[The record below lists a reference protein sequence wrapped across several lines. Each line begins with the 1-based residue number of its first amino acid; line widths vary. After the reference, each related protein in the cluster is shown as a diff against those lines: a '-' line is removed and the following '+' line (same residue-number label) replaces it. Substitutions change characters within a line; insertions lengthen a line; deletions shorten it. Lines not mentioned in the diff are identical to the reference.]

1 MLLFA
6 LLVVGQTLAPF
17 REVMDGAM
25 LPDTAVYTFSHSD
38 QLLPVRKVPRGGR
51 VRSLVTSDR
60 KLATLA
66 IPSGG
71 RVYDLY
77 DYLSMN
83 RVAGLLILKDGKVV
97 REDYQ
102 LTATA
107 NTRWASFSLAK
118 SITSTLIGAAIVD
131 GHIKSLDD
139 RVEQYVP
146 ELASGAYAKVTV
158 RQLLQMAS
166 GVKWDETYTDPNSD
180 RRKLLEIQL
189 KREPGATL
197 RFMNSLPRAAEAGR
211 VWKYSTGETF
221 VIGALLERATKRPL
235 AQYLSEKLWS
245 RLGVE
250 QDAAWWTETQDG
262 LGFGGSGVSATL
274 RDYGRFGQFVLE
286 GGKGVVPA
294 GWFEEASR
302 RQVLGGKPV
311 EYGYLWW
318 TIPSTDPIHTGA
330 FRATGIFGQ
339 FIYVNPAER
348 LVVVVLSARPKPVG
362 INPVVDNEF
371 FGAVAKALK

>member
-1 MLLFA
+1 MLLVA
-6 LLVVGQTLAPF
+6 LLFFGQTIATY
-17 REVMDGAM
+17 RELMDGAM

-38 QLLPVRKVPRGGR
+38 QLWPVREVMRGGR
-51 VRSLVTSDR
+51 VQPLVASDR
-60 KLATLA
+60 QLTTLA

-107 NTRWASFSLAK
+107 ATRWASFSLAK
-118 SITSTLIGAAIVD
+118 SMASTLIGAALVD

-146 ELASGAYAKVTV
+146 ELATGTYAKVTV

-166 GVKWDETYTDPNSD
+166 GVKWDETYTDPKSD
-180 RRKLLEIQL
+180 RRQLLDIQL
-189 KREPGATL
+189 KGEPGATL
-197 RFMNSLPRAAEAGR
+197 QFMNSLPRATEAGT

-221 VIGALLERATKRPL
+221 VLGALLERATKRPL

-245 RLGVE
+245 RLGME
-250 QDAAWWTETQDG
+250 QDATWWTETQNG
-262 LGFGGSGVSATL
+262 MGFGGTGVSATL

-302 RQVLGGKPV
+302 RQMLGGKPV

-330 FRATGIFGQ
+330 FRAVGIFGQ
-339 FIYVNPAER
+339 SIYVNPAER
-348 LVVVVLSARPKPVG
+348 LVIVVLSARPKPVG
-362 INPVVDNEF
+362 INPVVDIEF
-371 FGAVAKALK
+371 FGAVATALK

>member
-6 LLVVGQTLAPF
+6 LLFFGQTIAPF

-38 QLLPVRKVPRGGR
+38 QLLPSRKVLRGGN
-51 VRSLVTSDR
+51 VRPLLASDR
-60 KLATLA
+60 QLKTLV

-71 RVYDLY
+71 RTYDLY

-102 LTATA
+102 LSTTPATQ
-107 NTRWASFSLAK
+107 WASFSIAK
-118 SITSTLIGAAIVD
+118 SITSTLVGAAIAD

-146 ELASGAYAKVTV
+146 ELATGAYAKVTV

-166 GVKWDETYTDPNSD
+166 GVKWDETYTDPKSD

-189 KREPGATL
+189 KGAPGSTL
-197 RFMNSLPRAAEAGR
+197 RFMNSLPRAAEAGTL
-211 VWKYSTGETF
+211 WKYSTGETF
-221 VIGALLERATKRPL
+221 VIGALLEKAIRRPL

-245 RLGVE
+245 RLGME
-250 QDAAWWTETQDG
+250 QDAAWWTESQNG
-262 LGFGGSGVSATL
+262 LGLGGSGVSATL

-311 EYGYLWW
+311 DYGYLWW
-318 TIPSTDPIHTGA
+318 TIPSTDPIHAGA
-330 FRATGIFGQ
+330 FRAVGIFGQ
-339 FIYVNPAER
+339 FIYVNQAER
-348 LVVVVLSARPKPVG
+348 LVIVVLSARPKPVG

>member
-197 RFMNSLPRAAEAGR
+197 RFMNSL
-211 VWKYSTGETF
+211 
-221 VIGALLERATKRPL
+221 
-235 AQYLSEKLWS
+235 
-245 RLGVE
+245 
-250 QDAAWWTETQDG
+250 
-262 LGFGGSGVSATL
+262 
-274 RDYGRFGQFVLE
+274 
-286 GGKGVVPA
+286 
-294 GWFEEASR
+294 
-302 RQVLGGKPV
+302 
-311 EYGYLWW
+311 
-318 TIPSTDPIHTGA
+318 
-330 FRATGIFGQ
+330 
-339 FIYVNPAER
+339 
-348 LVVVVLSARPKPVG
+348 
-362 INPVVDNEF
+362 
-371 FGAVAKALK
+371 